1 MPSNHTV
8 TFALILC
15 NSQLKRML
23 RFNFKSRDPKFRIE
37 TPSRVIHVLK
47 TPVSEETSA
56 CQKLLIRRAVMR
68 CVHRYGTSPPQDV
81 GVGFTPT
88 SQTNYVVT
96 ISCTTV
102 LGTAAYHPTGGTTL
116 FSCHAPGLL
125 PSRCARPCSFIH
137 VSLTW

>member
-56 CQKLLIRRAVMR
+56 MQRLQIRSATMRCVMR
-68 CVHRYGTSPPQDV
+68 CGISPPQNV
-81 GVGFTPT
+81 GVM
-88 SQTNYVVT
+88 
-96 ISCTTV
+96 
-102 LGTAAYHPTGGTTL
+102 LDL
-116 FSCHAPGLL
+116 FQ
-125 PSRCARPCSFIH
+125 
-137 VSLTW
+137 